1 MAAAWESAPVVSQ
14 GWQSAP
20 TVDGA
25 AAPVIDRNSPAYKQ
39 QEAAIR
45 QEGAEARRR
54 ALAEAGR
61 ARGGAWMGLTDPFE
75 GAAQLLEHGAAG
87 VANFVAPNSAPARWL
102 SENSRLNDLRRNA
115 DEAAYDAARGPNAG
129 MDFTRIAGNIANP
142 ANLAGGRLL
151 VGANGVRQ
159 LAVRGAGAGAIGG
172 ALQPVIG
179 ADQQQNFAGA
189 KGLQTGVGAAGG
201 ALLTPAFAKASTGL
215 AKVVNAV
222 GSRFVGAPDA
232 TIQTQA
238 AKLVDDWLAATAAT
252 EGADMAQI
260 PASIRANVQQQ
271 VFAALKAG
279 RQVDP
284 AALARAA
291 EFEAVGIAP
300 TQGQVTRNPMQ
311 FARERNLRGVEGAGE
326 PLTERFTEQN
336 NRLMQILGQ
345 RAAGAL
351 EPDDAG
357 GALMAAL
364 READAPVRT
373 AIDRA
378 YQGARAADGRYAA
391 VNTPQFSN
399 AANDAL
405 DSQMLGRFLP
415 ADARAL
421 LNDISDGTIPLTVN
435 NLVQVDS
442 VLAAAQRANAQNP
455 AAQKAIGVVRNAL
468 NSADIEGSAGAQAKS
483 AFDTAR
489 GMARTR
495 FKAIEDTPGL
505 QAALDNESPDAFVR
519 KFLLGGDVKSVNNL
533 MKVLGQDEGAQS
545 LARAQV
551 ASHLRDKAFGT
562 NAAGDAQFSQA
573 GFNRAL
579 QAIGRNKLVAIFG
592 QDEADKLLQLGRVG
606 AYIQAQ
612 PSGSAVNNSNTAG
625 AVMNLL
631 SGLSGRFGALP
642 VINIARDS
650 LRTYGNERFAAQAL
664 KGQVPQSRELPPEV
678 TNNLMRYLAGPAAVG
693 VGASAGALGQ

>member
-300 TQGQVTRNPMQ
+300 TQGQITRNPMQ

-357 GALMAAL
+357 GALMTAL
-364 READAPVRT
+364 READAPAQNAVRSAYNAARSATGKDADLWQPGLAQDAQRIVENYGDRVPGAVIAKLQSYGILGNAEGRRLFNFDAADDLLKQINSLVGNDKATNAALGEMRT
-373 AIDRA
+373 AVKRA
-378 YQGARAADGRYAA
+378 LSAPGG
-391 VNTPQFSN
+391 
-399 AANDAL
+399 ANDPYA
-405 DSQMLGRFLP
+405 SGR
-415 ADARAL
+415 A
-421 LNDISDGTIPLTVN
+421 
-435 NLVQVDS
+435 
-442 VLAAAQRANAQNP
+442 LAAA
-455 AAQKAIGVVRNAL
+455 
-468 NSADIEGSAGAQAKS
+468 
-483 AFDTAR
+483 
-489 GMARTR
+489 R
-495 FKAIEDTPGL
+495 FKVLDETPGL
-505 QAALDNESPDAFVR
+505 QSALDNESPDAFVR

-612 PSGSAVNNSNTAG
+612 PSGSAVNNSSTAS

-631 SGLSGRFGALP
+631 SMIPGGGIVGVPIS
-642 VINIARDS
+642 VARNS